1 VTRRCGFLL
10 LGVLCFA
17 AQLGAS
23 SWPNGLR
30 VQSVGKRDL
39 EKTAETLWKRLAHN
53 ARFQGMA
60 RSTARL
66 QCAALAEPVALAT
79 PDPILERGGDLKIT
93 ISFVVGTDGHVYS
106 PLILAGVAD
115 DDAGREV
122 LDAVKAWRYRPARCN
137 GAPTEAEAKVEF
149 SSN

>member
-1 VTRRCGFLL
+1 VTRRCGVLL

-23 SWPNGLR
+23 SLPGGLR
-30 VQSVGKRDL
+30 MPSVGKRDL
-39 EKTAETLWKRLAHN
+39 EKKAETLWKPLAHN

-66 QCAALAEPVALAT
+66 QCAALAEPVALTT
-79 PDPILERGGDLKIT
+79 PDPILDRGGDLKIT

-115 DDAGREV
+115 EDAGREV
-122 LDAVKAWRYRPARCN
+122 LDAVRGWRYRPARCN